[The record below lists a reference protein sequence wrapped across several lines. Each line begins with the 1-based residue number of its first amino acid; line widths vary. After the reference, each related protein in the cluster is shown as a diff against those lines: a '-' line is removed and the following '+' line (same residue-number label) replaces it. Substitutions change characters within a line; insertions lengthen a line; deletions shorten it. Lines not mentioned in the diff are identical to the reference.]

1 MTKLGANAVTHDR
14 RWEILAAFVFGCVF
28 LTVILIVAFFK
39 PDPTPFEYTVYR
51 IIIALAAAGVG
62 AILPGFL
69 DVRFKN
75 WLRAGGALALF
86 VIVYF
91 FPPVAIATSDASLG
105 PGPSA
110 DAKIRAD
117 AWLLLVDRNDY
128 NGAYNSMADAFRA
141 RYPLTQFEQL
151 IARERRSLG
160 PVKARQFISTA
171 PFESPPGA
179 PRGVYR
185 QYGYK
190 TSFENESEAIYELVW
205 LVGENQ
211 NWRVSGFYTMVK
223 TQAGQ
228 FVPYEPK

>member
-1 MTKLGANAVTHDR
+1 MVSNIVAHDR
-14 RWEILAAFVFGCVF
+14 RWEVIAAFVFGCVF
-28 LTVILIVAFFK
+28 ISVILVVAFFK
-39 PDPTPFEYTVYR
+39 PNPTPFEYTIFR

-86 VIVYF
+86 VVVYF
-91 FPPVAIATSDASLG
+91 FAPAAIPANDPSLG
-105 PGPSA
+105 PGPTA
-110 DAKIRAD
+110 DAKISAD
-117 AWLLLVDRNDY
+117 EWLSLVDHN
-128 NGAYNSMADAFRA
+128 NLGGAYSSMADGFRA
-141 RYPLTQFEQL
+141 RYPYAQFEQL
-151 IARERRSLG
+151 VSRERKSLG
-160 PVKARQFISTA
+160 PVKTRDFISTA

-179 PRGVYR
+179 PKGVYR

-190 TSFENESEAIYELVW
+190 TSFENEPEAIYELVW

-211 NWRVSGFYTMVK
+211 NWRVWGFYTMIK